1 MNPSQHAES
10 ETTKAGESRLSRLW
24 RYLVDRPLV

>member
-1 MNPSQHAES
+1 MNPTQHTES
-10 ETTKAGESRLSRLW
+10 ETTKAGKSRLRRLW

>member
-1 MNPSQHAES
+1 MNPTQHEKS
-10 ETTKAGESRLSRLW
+10 ETTKATESCLRRLW

>member
-1 MNPSQHAES
+1 MNPTKHTES
-10 ETTKAGESRLSRLW
+10 ETTKAAKSRLRRLW